1 MKILMVTMGLGIGG
15 AETHIL
21 ELAREL
27 VRRGHDVTVASNGG
41 VYVEELLR
49 SGARHADVP
58 MHTKRPDAMLR
69 ALASLN
75 ALAAREKYDVIH
87 AHARI
92 PGFLAS
98 MVARRY
104 DIPFVTTF
112 HGTYNPAWYLA
123 AVTRTGERALAVS
136 DDVKEYLMRCYGMPE
151 EKIDV
156 TVNGIDTAAFARD
169 PARRAEASAELGVPE
184 GERIL
189 AVTRLDRASAWH
201 VFRLIEAMPDIV
213 AQRPAARLV
222 IVGGGD
228 VLDEVRALAAST
240 DAALGGGRVFVA
252 GPRRD
257 IARLLAAADVFVGVS
272 RAAMEAMACEIPV
285 VLSGAQGHLG
295 LYVPAMEAEAVETNF
310 CCRTRE
316 PADAET
322 LGAAVVGAL
331 SLPEEEKRALG
342 QSGREIVG
350 RLYSVGRMA
359 DDAETL
365 YRRALAEHEYRRCD
379 AVISGYYGY
388 ANAGDDALLASIAD
402 GLRARGVR
410 RICALARRGSHPAP
424 GVRAVSRF
432 DLPAV
437 SRALSHAKLL
447 VSGGGSLL
455 QDATSTKSLL
465 YYASVIRW
473 AKRVGV
479 PTAILANGIGPI
491 RRPANRRRAVRA
503 ALAADLISVRERASA
518 AELAAMGIPQDRV
531 RVTADPV
538 YRLPAVRR
546 VAGDYIVLSLRETAD
561 GKDAAPAED
570 AAVRALSEVCRARAL
585 RAVLLP
591 MQPRYDRAICAR
603 AAARLAEAGVDASV
617 AEEDSID
624 AIRSLVAGARAVC
637 AMRLHALIFA
647 TAAAAPS
654 LALSYDP
661 KIDALMEY
669 LGMEEY
675 VLPAFTASEADVAAR
690 LVRLLENSSAVTEA
704 LTARSAELSRLAEED
719 LDRVAALMH

>member
-21 ELAREL
+21 ELTREL

-41 VYVEELLR
+41 VYVEELVR

-58 MHTKRPDAMLR
+58 MHTKRPDVMLR
-69 ALASLN
+69 SLSRLN
-75 ALAAREKYDVIH
+75 ALAARERYDVIH

-98 MVARRY
+98 LVARRY

-112 HGTYNPAWYLA
+112 HGTYNPAWYLTPI
-123 AVTRTGERALAVS
+123 TRTGERALAVS
-136 DDVKEYLMRCYGMPE
+136 DDVKEYLMRYYGMPE
-151 EKIDV
+151 EKIGV
-156 TVNGIDTAAFARD
+156 TVNGIDTAAFSRR
-169 PARRAEASAELGVPE
+169 PERRAEASAELSVPE

-213 AQRPAARLV
+213 ARRPQARLV
-222 IVGGGD
+222 VVGGGD
-228 VLDEVRALAAST
+228 VFDEVRELAASV
-240 DAALGGGRVFVA
+240 DASLGGGRIFVA

-257 IARLLAAADVFVGVS
+257 IANLLAAADLFVGVS

-295 LYVPAMEAEAVETNF
+295 LLVPSMEAEAVETNF

-316 PADAET
+316 AADAET
-322 LGAAVVGAL
+322 IGGAVSGAL
-331 SLPEEEKRALG
+331 ALSAEEKRELG
-342 QSGREIVG
+342 RYGREVVC

-359 DDAETL
+359 DDAEAL

-379 AVISGYYGY
+379 AIISGYYGY
-388 ANAGDDALLASIAD
+388 ENAGDDALLASIAD
-402 GLRARGVR
+402 GLRERGVR
-410 RICALARRGSHPAP
+410 RICALARHGSHPAP

-432 DLPAV
+432 DFPAV
-437 SRALSHAKLL
+437 YGALSHAKLL

-455 QDATSTKSLL
+455 QDATSTKSLI
-465 YYASVIRW
+465 YYTSVIRW
-473 AKRVGV
+473 AKRTGV
-479 PTAILANGIGPI
+479 PVAILANGIGPI
-491 RRPANRRRAVRA
+491 SRPANRRRAVRA
-503 ALAADLISVRERASA
+503 ACAADLISVRERASA
-518 AELAAMGIPQDRV
+518 AELTAMGIPAGRI

-538 YRLPAVRR
+538 YRLPALPR
-546 VAGDYIVLSLRETAD
+546 VEGEYIVLSLRETAD
-561 GKDAAPAED
+561 GTDVSTAED
-570 AAVRALSEVCRARAL
+570 AAVRALTEVCRARAL
-585 RAVLLP
+585 RVVVLP

-603 AAARLAEAGVDASV
+603 AAARLSEAGVDASV
-617 AEEDSID
+617 AADAGID
-624 AIRSLVAGARAVC
+624 GIRALAAGARAVC

-669 LGMEEY
+669 LGMSEY

-690 LVRLLENSSAVTEA
+690 LSALLDHSDAVSET
-704 LTARSAELSRLAEED
+704 LRARSAELSRLAGDD
-719 LDRVAALMH
+719 LDRVAALIR